1 MEPCTIDAVG
11 VGQYDATA
19 GRIEAEN
26 FFELLGRGDKIDL
39 DSLGLGFGVSG
50 LGQGSAL
57 RFPNVVLPRAYAALT
72 LSLRLASAA
81 SAEAGT
87 AAVVARSSS
96 TNRVLG
102 SAPVTHS
109 GSWER
114 YRLVE
119 TPLTVQHEDL
129 DEVRKQ
135 NCCFASSAAHR
146 VVRQFEMVPL

>member
-1 MEPCTIDAVG
+1 MEPCTVDAVG

-26 FFELLGRGDKIDL
+26 FFELLGPGDKIDL
-39 DSLGLGFGVSG
+39 DSLGFGVSG
-50 LGQGSAL
+50 LGHGSAL
-57 RFPNVVLPRAYAALT
+57 RFPNVELPRAHVALT
-72 LSLRLASAA
+72 LSLQLASA
-81 SAEAGT
+81 SAKAGT
-87 AAVVARSSS
+87 AAVVARSSI

-102 SAPVTHS
+102 SAPVTNT

-119 TPLTVQHEDL
+119 TPLAVQQEDL

-135 NCCFASSAAHR
+135 NCFLLSRRFFDNLNLS
-146 VVRQFEMVPL
+146 F